1 MREVVVHIYD
11 ATNSGSE
18 EIDNR
23 FHKDGIGPIVGG
35 GGGGVFHSAIQ
46 VYGDDEWSFGYYC
59 EQASRVFS
67 CPSTKNPMYTYREKI
82 ILGKTDCSI
91 FTFDQILRDLTRE
104 WSEYTYDSFSKN
116 CNHFCD
122 VLCDRLGVPKLP
134 GWVNRF
140 AHAGDTALGVAVDTT
155 MPVKEA
161 KAELVSTSKVASRL
175 LSDVSSDVTNSSSGP
190 PQRPG
195 TSNKSDNGKMKMQGS
210 WKMVAKRSRS
220 STKRAKKQVARSQD
234 IEAEYKSATS
244 TSAEGDSGSEKL
256 GVSVLGQHFAERVEH
271 VPLKKRRFMVPSP
284 SPLNRSFARDEDSQL
299 RAQIKHSLPVSR
311 LNPNLM
317 GGKTSKVSDDK
328 PDCGGH
334 DFFGIKILAEVACSS
349 GMSSEITSAVDRQ
362 LVEHVREQDALT
374 FSPNDSST
382 GTVDVSGKDTTI
394 VSSDKGGEGKSKI
407 VVPQNALV
415 DTLGNASAA
424 DQSESSTDRPRE
436 NLEAGDSR
444 NLAPQSEPAT
454 VSENVSGDDR
464 TGKSKNS
471 ECLTDDRLHWDL
483 NLPTDAWG
491 QPCDV
496 VDETSRR
503 YSDGEVTE
511 SITESRHVEGSKDYS
526 TGLIA
531 SDVCMNSQLLSGPSA
546 EESVRNGK
554 ECQSG
559 YDSQFEDG
567 ELREPYPWEEN
578 EGDSEDVEQVDYGSE
593 PENERLYSLAE
604 SNENKLEDIK
614 KEILEETKCGAV
626 KCKSSDVHEGNN
638 DVEKHVVVCMNN
650 SHSKGSSPSRS
661 FRSKQFRESPSH
673 EPIRRRRPD
682 SYEELSERDVGPN
695 KFVGRE
701 RTEMRMQNRSPRR
714 RQFSGWDSRRRF
726 SPPIYKDGEY
736 RFRRQAVV
744 EDRVM
749 LSGFDQP
756 GPSPGSHGY
765 VRRHF
770 SNEGYQGRFRRF
782 PDGNG
787 NRDFRDANRSFPP
800 GEANDYPSR
809 MHINRMNGRRERR
822 NSPPVFRRLH
832 DPQSRS
838 RSRSRSPVS
847 WNGRNRSP
855 QGFRGEENR
864 MERVRFPFQKRFPLN
879 QETGFMLQQRNQR
892 NSRCFDGR
900 NNDGGWEN
908 HHHNNL
914 RGRTGR
920 MFRSEQR
927 FDNNMRRVNSENN
940 SNFRP
945 YVRHN
950 NNNRRFGDG
959 DGGGSRGE
967 GFKYEGAE
975 EKNESMYEMVHRAQ
989 VMEEDGG
996 RLRLDGEQLGTLV
1009 SNDNKKKNEAS
1020 LTNRI

>member
-23 FHKDGIGPIVGG
+23 FHKDGIGPIV

-91 FTFDQILRDLTRE
+91 FTVDQILRDLTRE

-161 KAELVSTSKVASRL
+161 KTELVLTSKVANRFF
-175 LSDVSSDVTNSSSGP
+175 SDVSSDVTNSSNGP

-415 DTLGNASAA
+415 DTLGNARLLIRVNP
-424 DQSESSTDRPRE
+424 QQIEPRE

-614 KEILEETKCGAV
+614 KEILAETKCGAV

-661 FRSKQFRESPSH
+661 FRSKQFRSHLHMNPSEGEGLIATKSLVRETLVQISSWGEREQRCVCKTGVLGEDSSAAGILDVASPHLYTKMVNTVS
-673 EPIRRRRPD
+673 
-682 SYEELSERDVGPN
+682 DVKPLW
-695 KFVGRE
+695 
-701 RTEMRMQNRSPRR
+701 RTE
-714 RQFSGWDSRRRF
+714 
-726 SPPIYKDGEY
+726 
-736 RFRRQAVV
+736 
-744 EDRVM
+744 
-749 LSGFDQP
+749 L
-756 GPSPGSHGY
+756 
-765 VRRHF
+765 
-770 SNEGYQGRFRRF
+770 
-782 PDGNG
+782 
-787 NRDFRDANRSFPP
+787 
-800 GEANDYPSR
+800 
-809 MHINRMNGRRERR
+809 
-822 NSPPVFRRLH
+822 
-832 DPQSRS
+832 
-838 RSRSRSPVS
+838 
-847 WNGRNRSP
+847 
-855 QGFRGEENR
+855 
-864 MERVRFPFQKRFPLN
+864 
-879 QETGFMLQQRNQR
+879 
-892 NSRCFDGR
+892 C
-900 NNDGGWEN
+900 
-908 HHHNNL
+908 
-914 RGRTGR
+914 
-920 MFRSEQR
+920 
-927 FDNNMRRVNSENN
+927 
-940 SNFRP
+940 
-945 YVRHN
+945 
-950 NNNRRFGDG
+950 
-959 DGGGSRGE
+959 
-967 GFKYEGAE
+967 
-975 EKNESMYEMVHRAQ
+975 
-989 VMEEDGG
+989 
-996 RLRLDGEQLGTLV
+996 
-1009 SNDNKKKNEAS
+1009 
-1020 LTNRI
+1020 

>member
-1 MREVVVHIYD
+1 
-11 ATNSGSE
+11 
-18 EIDNR
+18 
-23 FHKDGIGPIVGG
+23 
-35 GGGGVFHSAIQ
+35 
-46 VYGDDEWSFGYYC
+46 
-59 EQASRVFS
+59 
-67 CPSTKNPMYTYREKI
+67 
-82 ILGKTDCSI
+82 
-91 FTFDQILRDLTRE
+91 
-104 WSEYTYDSFSKN
+104 
-116 CNHFCD
+116 
-122 VLCDRLGVPKLP
+122 
-134 GWVNRF
+134 
-140 AHAGDTALGVAVDTT
+140 
-155 MPVKEA
+155 
-161 KAELVSTSKVASRL
+161 
-175 LSDVSSDVTNSSSGP
+175 
-190 PQRPG
+190 
-195 TSNKSDNGKMKMQGS
+195 
-210 WKMVAKRSRS
+210 
-220 STKRAKKQVARSQD
+220 
-234 IEAEYKSATS
+234 
-244 TSAEGDSGSEKL
+244 
-256 GVSVLGQHFAERVEH
+256 
-271 VPLKKRRFMVPSP
+271 
-284 SPLNRSFARDEDSQL
+284 
-299 RAQIKHSLPVSR
+299 
-311 LNPNLM
+311 
-317 GGKTSKVSDDK
+317 
-328 PDCGGH
+328 
-334 DFFGIKILAEVACSS
+334 
-349 GMSSEITSAVDRQ
+349 
-362 LVEHVREQDALT
+362 
-374 FSPNDSST
+374 
-382 GTVDVSGKDTTI
+382 
-394 VSSDKGGEGKSKI
+394 
-407 VVPQNALV
+407 
-415 DTLGNASAA
+415 
-424 DQSESSTDRPRE
+424 
-436 NLEAGDSR
+436 
-444 NLAPQSEPAT
+444 
-454 VSENVSGDDR
+454 
-464 TGKSKNS
+464 
-471 ECLTDDRLHWDL
+471 
-483 NLPTDAWG
+483 
-491 QPCDV
+491 
-496 VDETSRR
+496 
-503 YSDGEVTE
+503 
-511 SITESRHVEGSKDYS
+511 
-526 TGLIA
+526 
-531 SDVCMNSQLLSGPSA
+531 
-546 EESVRNGK
+546 
-554 ECQSG
+554 
-559 YDSQFEDG
+559 
-567 ELREPYPWEEN
+567 
-578 EGDSEDVEQVDYGSE
+578 
-593 PENERLYSLAE
+593 
-604 SNENKLEDIK
+604 
-614 KEILEETKCGAV
+614 
-626 KCKSSDVHEGNN
+626 
-638 DVEKHVVVCMNN
+638 
-650 SHSKGSSPSRS
+650 
-661 FRSKQFRESPSH
+661 
-673 EPIRRRRPD
+673 
-682 SYEELSERDVGPN
+682 
-695 KFVGRE
+695 
-701 RTEMRMQNRSPRR
+701 MRMQNRSPRR

-736 RFRRQAVV
+736 RFRRQALV

-950 NNNRRFGDG
+950 NNRRFGDG

-996 RLRLDGEQLGTLV
+996 RLRLDGEQLDTLV